1 LFSQSVASLELPAS
15 TGVVAGIGRREL
27 LLWVVICLFA
37 NQALQLLDIGSYEA
51 FAASLAAQNIIYWL
65 ACYAVIYRLS
75 GSDGAR
81 PATRLDCFLA
91 SAICVSILL
100 TSFLPYRFG
109 IGLLTTITAGY
120 FLMADRG
127 DRNLTAAGSV
137 LLAISAHQVWG
148 PVLFQL
154 LTPELLRADAALVG
168 ETLAWLR
175 PDIIWSENSF
185 HAPDGHRISLIGGC
199 SSFNNVSSAVLA
211 CATVAMLTRTDWHR
225 RDIATLAVACV
236 VMILVNAARLC
247 LLAWSG
253 PQHLFWHE
261 GAGAQILGVA
271 QTLLVLLIAWWGAAP
286 GRRMA

>member
-1 LFSQSVASLELPAS
+1 MPVS
-15 TGVVAGIGRREL
+15 TGVVSGIGRRVL

-65 ACYAVIYRLS
+65 ACYVVISRLY
-75 GSDGAR
+75 GSDRAR
-81 PATRLDCFLA
+81 SADRLDCFLA
-91 SAICVSILL
+91 LVICVSILL

-109 IGLLTTITAGY
+109 VGLLTTITAGY
-120 FLMADRG
+120 LLLANRG
-127 DRNLTAAGSV
+127 DRNLSAAGSV

-185 HAPDGHRISLIGGC
+185 HAPDGHSISLIGGC
-199 SSFNNVSSAVLA
+199 SSFNNVSTAVLA

-225 RDIATLAVACV
+225 RDITTLAVGCV
-236 VMILVNAARLC
+236 VMILVNAPRLC

-253 PQHLFWHE
+253 PLHLFCHD
-261 GAGAQILGVA
+261 GAGAQILGMPR
-271 QTLLVLLIAWWGAAP
+271 TILVLLIA
-286 GRRMA
+286 

>member
-1 LFSQSVASLELPAS
+1 MPVS
-15 TGVVAGIGRREL
+15 TGVVSGISRREL

-37 NQALQLLDIGSYEA
+37 NQALQLLDIGSYRA

-109 IGLLTTITAGY
+109 IGLLTTISAGY
-120 FLMADRG
+120 LLIADRG

-148 PVLFQL
+148 PVLFQF
-154 LTPELLRADAALVG
+154 LTPEVLRADAALVG
-168 ETLAWLR
+168 EILAWLR
-175 PDIIWSENSF
+175 PEIIWSENSF
-185 HAPDGHRISLIGGC
+185 HAPDGHSISLIGGC
-199 SSFNNVSSAVLA
+199 SSFNNVSTAVLA
-211 CATVAMLTRTDWHR
+211 CATVAMLTRTEWVR
-225 RDIATLAVACV
+225 RDIQTVAIACA
-236 VMILVNAARLC
+236 VMILVNTARLC
-247 LLAWSG
+247 LIAWRG
-253 PQHLFWHE
+253 PLYLVWHN
-261 GAGAQILGVA
+261 GAGGQVLGIA

-286 GRRMA
+286 GRHSA